1 MEGDA
6 GTSRLNPTDAGD
18 STDESELVTEK
29 PADSAPEVTSDDAA
43 ASDDGAVSDEA
54 MSDDEAASE
63 DGTES
68 AGRPSRL
75 SRGWFVAIF
84 VLLLLLAGG
93 IGAGGYLALRFHNEN
108 VAAARADEQAVAA
121 AKECVSAT
129 NAPDPAAMAA
139 SVQKIIDCSTGDFG
153 AYAKMM
159 APMMVE
165 AYQAA
170 NIRVDVTDMR
180 AAVERNNDDGSVDV
194 LVAFRFRAPS
204 NPDTQNQEIGLRL
217 RAKMAQEDGRFKI
230 AKLDPVMT

>member
-6 GTSRLNPTDAGD
+6 GASRLNPTEAPADD
-18 STDESELVTEK
+18 STDEAVAEA
-29 PADSAPEVTSDDAA
+29 PAESAPEAEITPID
-43 ASDDGAVSDEA
+43 
-54 MSDDEAASE
+54 
-63 DGTES
+63 
-68 AGRPSRL
+68 RPSRM

-84 VLLLLLAGG
+84 AVLLVLAAGV
-93 IGAGGYLALRFHNEN
+93 ATGGYLALHSHRDN
-108 VAAARADEQAVAA
+108 VAAARAEDQAVAA
-121 AKECVSAT
+121 AKDCVSAT
-129 NAPDPAAMAA
+129 NAPDPATMAA
-139 SVQKIIDCSTGDFG
+139 SVQKIVDCSTGDFG

-180 AAVERNNDDGSVDV
+180 AAAERHNPDGTIEV

-217 RAKMAQEDGRFKI
+217 RALMAPEDGRYKI
-230 AKLDPVMT
+230 AKLDPVMS

>member
-6 GTSRLNPTDAGD
+6 GASRLNPTDAD
-18 STDESELVTEK
+18 ASDETDELVSEA
-29 PADSAPEVTSDDAA
+29 PADSAPEAETTSD
-43 ASDDGAVSDEA
+43 E
-54 MSDDEAASE
+54 
-63 DGTES
+63 
-68 AGRPSRL
+68 RPSRL

-84 VLLLLLAGG
+84 VLLLVLAAGVG
-93 IGAGGYLALRFHNEN
+93 TGGYLALRAHNQN
-108 VAAARADEQAVAA
+108 VAAAQAEDKAVAA

-129 NAPDPAAMAA
+129 NAPDPATMAS

-170 NIRVDVTDMR
+170 NIKMDVTDMR
-180 AAVERNNDDGSVDV
+180 AAAERHNDDGSIDV

-217 RAKMAQEDGRFKI
+217 RALMKLEDGQYKI

>member
-6 GTSRLNPTDAGD
+6 GTGRLNPTVPGEGPLAREVPAADD
-18 STDESELVTEK
+18 STEDTELVSEA
-29 PADSAPEVTSDDAA
+29 PADSAPEAEV
-43 ASDDGAVSDEA
+43 ASDVRG
-54 MSDDEAASE
+54 
-63 DGTES
+63 
-68 AGRPSRL
+68 SRV

-84 VLLLLLAGG
+84 VLLLVLAGG
-93 IGAGGYLALRFHNEN
+93 VAAGGYLTLRSHDQN
-108 VAAARADEQAVAA
+108 VAAARAEDQAVAA
-121 AKECVSAT
+121 AKDCVSAT

-139 SVQKIIDCSTGDFG
+139 SVQRIIDCSTGDFG

-170 NIRVDVTDMR
+170 NIKVDVTDMR
-180 AAVERNNDDGSVDV
+180 AAAERHNGDGSIDV

-217 RAKMAQEDGRFKI
+217 RALMMPEDGRYKI

>member
-1 MEGDA
+1 VPQAD
-6 GTSRLNPTDAGD
+6 D
-18 STDESELVTEK
+18 STDNTELLREAL
-29 PADSAPEVTSDDAA
+29 ADSASEAEV
-43 ASDDGAVSDEA
+43 ASDVRG
-54 MSDDEAASE
+54 
-63 DGTES
+63 
-68 AGRPSRL
+68 SRV

-84 VLLLLLAGG
+84 VLLLVLAGG
-93 IGAGGYLALRFHNEN
+93 VAAGGYLTLRSHDEN
-108 VAAARADEQAVAA
+108 VAAARAEDQAVAA
-121 AKECVSAT
+121 AKDCVSAT

-170 NIRVDVTDMR
+170 NIKVDVTDMR
-180 AAVERNNDDGSVDV
+180 AAAERHNGDGSIDV

-217 RAKMAQEDGRFKI
+217 RALMMPEDGRYKI